1 MQSFGK
7 QWRLTNALIK
17 YKGFACWRVMVGLQA
32 CHARTVGLPRVVSHM
47 VVSNMEDKETWRAVL
62 LPRGKLQRIS
72 LGHDFL
78 GCRRGGFAIGRAAAG
93 SPGTL
98 LS

>member
-1 MQSFGK
+1 MD
-7 QWRLTNALIK
+7 
-17 YKGFACWRVMVGLQA
+17 
-32 CHARTVGLPRVVSHM
+32 
-47 VVSNMEDKETWRAVL
+47 DKETWRDVL

-78 GCRRGGFAIGRAAAG
+78 GCRRGGLAIGRAAAG

-98 LS
+98 LVACTAEMWLEILNRTAEN